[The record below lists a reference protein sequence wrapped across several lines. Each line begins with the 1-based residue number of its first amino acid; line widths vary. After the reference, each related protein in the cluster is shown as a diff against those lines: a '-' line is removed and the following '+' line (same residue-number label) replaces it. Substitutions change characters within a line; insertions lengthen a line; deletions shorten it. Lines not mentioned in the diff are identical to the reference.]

1 MKPASEGLDHAIADF
16 ERAAKANPSDPM
28 AQQQFKAA
36 TDMKQLFEKLK
47 AERKKTAVEQK

>member
-1 MKPASEGLDHAIADF
+1 
-16 ERAAKANPSDPM
+16 M

-47 AERKKTAVEQK
+47 AEQKKTAVEQK